1 MRTVSADISTALLLR
16 GASVSPA
23 RGTGLGAISGGAA
36 QTLIAARISRVSIRS
51 PSDQLPFDPYGRPA
65 VPEFGRVIPFSARGF
80 LLFSAAM
87 TIHISPQ
94 ARRASEILISIKAIG
109 CSLEKPFKLTSGWAS
124 PVYVDCRKVITFVQE
139 RREII
144 KLMAETVSGEQFDV
158 VAGGETAGISY
169 GAWMAEALSLPYIY
183 IRKKP
188 KEVGK
193 TQQIEGE
200 LGAGQKVL
208 LVEDL
213 ATDGAS
219 KVNFLNA
226 IRTGGGICDH
236 SVVVFY
242 YGIFPKAPQIIK
254 DARITLHAL
263 TTWRHM
269 IDAAEALQYFPP
281 GQIKGIREFLENPE
295 AWSKAHG
302 GL

>member
-1 MRTVSADISTALLLR
+1 
-16 GASVSPA
+16 
-23 RGTGLGAISGGAA
+23 
-36 QTLIAARISRVSIRS
+36 
-51 PSDQLPFDPYGRPA
+51 
-65 VPEFGRVIPFSARGF
+65 
-80 LLFSAAM
+80 M
-87 TIHISPQ
+87 TIQISPK

-109 CSLEKPFKLTSGWAS
+109 CNLEKPFKLTSGWAS
-124 PVYVDCRKVITFVQE
+124 PVYVDCRKVITFVPE

-144 KLMAETVSGEQFDV
+144 KLMAEECSAAKFDV

-169 GAWMAEALSLPYIY
+169 GAWMAEAMSLPYIY

-200 LGAGQKVL
+200 LKAGQRVL

-226 IRTGGGICDH
+226 IRAGGGVSEH

-242 YGIFPKAPQIIK
+242 YGIFPKAPQIIQ
-254 DARITLHAL
+254 DAGITLHAL

-269 IDAAEALQYFPP
+269 IDAAEALQYFSSD
-281 GQIKGIREFLENPE
+281 QIRGIREFLENPE
-295 AWSKAHG
+295 VWSKAHG
-302 GL
+302 GI

>member
-1 MRTVSADISTALLLR
+1 MSIDIS
-16 GASVSPA
+16 PK
-23 RGTGLGAISGGAA
+23 
-36 QTLIAARISRVSIRS
+36 
-51 PSDQLPFDPYGRPA
+51 
-65 VPEFGRVIPFSARGF
+65 
-80 LLFSAAM
+80 
-87 TIHISPQ
+87 
-94 ARRASEILISIKAIG
+94 ARRASEILISIQAIG
-109 CSLEKPFKLTSGWAS
+109 CNLEKPFKLTSGWAS
-124 PVYVDCRKVITFVQE
+124 PVYVDCRKVITFVPE

-144 KLMAETVSGEQFDV
+144 RLMAEAVSAHPFDV

-169 GAWMAEALSLPYIY
+169 GAWMSEALSLPYIY

-200 LGAGQKVL
+200 LKQGQKVL

-226 IRTGGGICDH
+226 IRAGGGRCEH
-236 SVVVFY
+236 SIVVFY
-242 YGIFPKAPQIIK
+242 YGIFPKAPRILEE
-254 DARITLHAL
+254 AGITLHAL

-269 IDAAEALQYFPP
+269 IDAAEALRYFSPD
-281 GQIKGIREFLENPE
+281 QIKGIREFLENPE

-302 GL
+302 GV

>member
-1 MRTVSADISTALLLR
+1 
-16 GASVSPA
+16 
-23 RGTGLGAISGGAA
+23 
-36 QTLIAARISRVSIRS
+36 
-51 PSDQLPFDPYGRPA
+51 
-65 VPEFGRVIPFSARGF
+65 
-80 LLFSAAM
+80 M
-87 TIHISPQ
+87 TIHITPQ

-109 CSLEKPFKLTSGWAS
+109 CNLEKPFKLTSGWAS
-124 PVYVDCRKVITFVQE
+124 PVYVDCRKVITFVPE

-144 KLMAETVSGEQFDV
+144 KLMAETVSSEKFDV

-200 LGAGQKVL
+200 LRAGQKVL

-226 IRTGGGICDH
+226 IRAGGGVCAH

-242 YGIFPKAPQIIK
+242 YGIFPKAPQILK
-254 DARITLHAL
+254 DAGITLHAL

-269 IDAAEALQYFPP
+269 IDAAEALNYFPP
-281 GQIKGIREFLENPE
+281 EQIKGIREFLENPE

-302 GL
+302 GI

>member
-1 MRTVSADISTALLLR
+1 MTIQVSA
-16 GASVSPA
+16 
-23 RGTGLGAISGGAA
+23 
-36 QTLIAARISRVSIRS
+36 
-51 PSDQLPFDPYGRPA
+51 
-65 VPEFGRVIPFSARGF
+65 
-80 LLFSAAM
+80 
-87 TIHISPQ
+87 Q

-109 CSLEKPFKLTSGWAS
+109 CNLEKPFKLTSGWAS
-124 PVYVDCRKVITFVQE
+124 PVYVDCRKVITFVAE

-144 KLMAETVSGEQFDV
+144 RLMAEAVSKESFDV

-183 IRKKP
+183 VRKKP

-200 LGAGQKVL
+200 LKPGQKVL

-226 IRTGGGICDH
+226 LRAGGGVCGH
-236 SVVVFY
+236 SIVVFY
-242 YGIFPKAPQIIK
+242 YGIFPKAPEIIK
-254 DARITLHAL
+254 SAGITLHAL

-269 IDAAEALQYFPP
+269 IDAAEALQYFTPP
-281 GQIKGIREFLENPE
+281 QIKGIREFLENPE

-302 GL
+302 GV

>member
-1 MRTVSADISTALLLR
+1 
-16 GASVSPA
+16 
-23 RGTGLGAISGGAA
+23 
-36 QTLIAARISRVSIRS
+36 
-51 PSDQLPFDPYGRPA
+51 
-65 VPEFGRVIPFSARGF
+65 
-80 LLFSAAM
+80 M
-87 TIHISPQ
+87 TIHVIDK
-94 ARRASEILISIKAIG
+94 ARRASEILLSIKAIG
-109 CSLEKPFKLTSGWAS
+109 CNLEKPFKLTSGWAS
-124 PVYVDCRKVITFVQE
+124 PVYVDCRKLISFVNE

-144 KLMAETVSGEQFDV
+144 RLMAESVRDQAFDV
-158 VAGGETAGISY
+158 IAGGETAGISY
-169 GAWMAEALSLPYIY
+169 GAWIAELVGLPYIY

-200 LGAGQKVL
+200 VKPGQKVL

-226 IRTGGGICDH
+226 LRTAGAVCAH

-242 YGIFPKAPQIIK
+242 YGIFPKAPQIIQ
-254 DARITLHAL
+254 DAGITLHAM

-269 IDAAEALQYFPP
+269 IDAAEATSYFPAA
-281 GQIKGIREFLENPE
+281 QIKGIREFLENPE

-302 GL
+302 GI

>member
-1 MRTVSADISTALLLR
+1 
-16 GASVSPA
+16 
-23 RGTGLGAISGGAA
+23 
-36 QTLIAARISRVSIRS
+36 
-51 PSDQLPFDPYGRPA
+51 
-65 VPEFGRVIPFSARGF
+65 
-80 LLFSAAM
+80 M
-87 TIHISPQ
+87 TIQISPK

-109 CSLEKPFKLTSGWAS
+109 CNLEKPFKLTSGWAS
-124 PVYVDCRKVITFVQE
+124 PVYVDCRKVITFVPE

-144 KLMAETVSGEQFDV
+144 RLMAEECSAATFDV

-169 GAWMAEALSLPYIY
+169 GAWMAEAMSLPYIY

-200 LGAGQKVL
+200 LKAGQKVL

-226 IRTGGGICDH
+226 LRGAGAVCEH

-242 YGIFPKAPQIIK
+242 YGIFPKAPEIIRN
-254 DARITLHAL
+254 AGITLHAM

-269 IDAAEALQYFPP
+269 IDAAESTGYFKPE
-281 GQIKGIREFLENPE
+281 QIKGIREFLENPE

-302 GL
+302 GV

>member
-1 MRTVSADISTALLLR
+1 M
-16 GASVSPA
+16 
-23 RGTGLGAISGGAA
+23 AI
-36 QTLIAARISRVSIRS
+36 
-51 PSDQLPFDPYGRPA
+51 QL
-65 VPEFGRVIPFSARGF
+65 
-80 LLFSAAM
+80 
-87 TIHISPQ
+87 SPQ

-109 CSLEKPFKLTSGWAS
+109 CNLEKPFKLTSGWAS

-144 KLMAETVSGEQFDV
+144 QLMAEQLSKERFDV

-193 TQQIEGE
+193 SQQIEGE
-200 LGAGQKVL
+200 LKAGQNVL

-226 IRTGGGICDH
+226 IRAAGGLCAH

-242 YGIFPKAPQIIK
+242 YGIFPKAPQIIQE
-254 DARITLHAL
+254 AGITLHAL
-263 TTWRHM
+263 ATWRTM
-269 IDAAEALQYFPP
+269 IDAAESLRYFTPV
-281 GQIKGIREFLENPE
+281 QIKAIREFLENPE

-302 GL
+302 GI